1 MARKFFKK
9 MQNMENG
16 VFAGVGK
23 YNIPTLQGT
32 KLEEFN
38 SNTHWIDFHQTTKR
52 AKTEKHTRYIFL
64 WMIINLSGVGR
75 L

>member
-38 SNTHWIDFHQTTKR
+38 SNKQWIAFQQTTKAR
-52 AKTEKHTRYIFL
+52 QSRKAYSVHFF
-64 WMIINLSGVGR
+64 VDD
-75 L
+75 